1 MLLLEIF
8 LSNFLLFYVFRV
20 EKKNYFKINFY
31 TIGMRVDKIQQYPNL
46 YELKKKYKPYFWS
59 TLIIIII

>member
-20 EKKNYFKINFY
+20 EKK
-31 TIGMRVDKIQQYPNL
+31 TILKLIWMRVDKIQQYPNL
-46 YELKKKYKPYFWS
+46 YELKKKYKPYS
-59 TLIIIII
+59 